1 MPVIE
6 EQPKVSKS
14 LGKGILV
21 KTVLLVLFLVMGLCL
36 FFYFDSVGSSMY
48 YSGHPEMAL
57 EPTKRALFVQ
67 ELVQGQDSL
76 EVANTRKNLARV
88 YDSLNRLD
96 DAEEQYA
103 AAVKTYERKNATQVA
118 EFAHL
123 LSFYGD
129 HQMSMRKQA
138 DALKIYER
146 AKEIMVALKQNDTRE
161 FAWILQ
167 RIRNALNALDRKQ
180 EALVA
185 DAQANQILQKK

>member
-1 MPVIE
+1 MPAIE
-6 EQPKVSKS
+6 DQPKISKS

-21 KTVLLVLFLVMGLCL
+21 EVLFLILFFVMGLCL
-36 FFYFDSVGSSMY
+36 FFYFDSVGCSMY

-88 YDSLNRLD
+88 YDALNRLD
-96 DAEEQYA
+96 DAEPLYV
-103 AAVKTYERKNATQVA
+103 AAVAAYEQKNATQAA
-118 EFAHL
+118 EFAHI

-129 HQMSMRKQA
+129 HQLLMRKNS
-138 DALKIYER
+138 DALKNYER
-146 AKEIMVALKQNDTRE
+146 AKEIMMALKLNETRE
-161 FAWILQ
+161 FAWVLQ
-167 RIRNALNALDRKQ
+167 RVRNALNALDRKQ